1 MATQQKRL
9 EITDFDFDDI
19 KNNLKTFLR
28 SQTEFTDYDFEGSG
42 MNILLDTL
50 AYNTHYQA
58 FTANMLA
65 NEMFI
70 DSAAL
75 RSSVVSHAKTLGYE
89 VRSVTAPIAHVNITL
104 SGVTSSSRTLSA
116 GTVFNTTVAGQSFQ
130 FVNIEDITN
139 TKSGADIIFED
150 VLLYEGTFVT
160 QRYTVDSSDADQ
172 RFVISDNRVDTRTL
186 SVTVQNSSSDSTTTT
201 YTKATDITQ
210 LTDDSNV
217 FFLQE
222 VENGKFEVYFGD
234 GVVSQSVS
242 DGNIVIL
249 KFVATNITAA
259 NGATDFSSSGAID
272 GETSVTVTTTGIAAG
287 GGQRESIPSI
297 KLNAPLDFAAQG
309 RCVTANDYKVFAR
322 KLFPQTKSVN
332 VFGGEDGSFDSS
344 LGTVATQEF
353 GKVFISIR
361 SNTLNN
367 LTATQKSNLI
377 TDLTKFNVAS
387 ITPVIIDVEVT
398 DIIME
403 TVFQFNSSKTT
414 KTRETLITEVRESI
428 SSYNNNTLNDF
439 NKMFRYSELSSNIDS
454 TNEAILNS
462 GSKIYLSKK
471 ITPQL
476 ERSQSH
482 DLYYNNPFFHPHTG
496 HAGEIG
502 GVVASTGF
510 KVKGDATNVQFF
522 DDDGK
527 GILRRFYLVGTTR
540 TYTDLTAGTVDYIN
554 GHIKVN
560 NLTLTNIENVDG
572 LTSTSIRF
580 VIVPESKDIKSV
592 RNQILNIDLV
602 NSTVAGKVDTIEV
615 GQPGAAT
622 TFATTPTMP
631 NTSQSF

>member
-65 NEMFI
+65 NDMFI

-75 RSSVVSHAKTLGYE
+75 RSSVVAHAKTLGYE

-476 ERSQSH
+476 EISQSH

-580 VIVPESKDIKSV
+580 VIVPESKDIKAV